1 MILLLIL
8 CISLRPL
15 GKICLAILL
24 ENSITD
30 LYVLQ
35 NFRKYTFV
43 TTGLPPIIAF
53 LILIMVN
60 NIITTFIILTAF
72 FFILFLLSIF
82 FVHESLRYHYEYSQW
97 KELTYEIMSLFK
109 IDENFPVTF
118 KNKMEYEA
126 FRLEEYRKMN
136 SKFIQRI
143 NSIFSFVK
151 HRIYS
156 LNRDIRR
163 NSEFIIKKEEVVFN
177 PLIIFSSVAA
187 NRNFNKLKY
196 LMIIILIIIYCQV
209 FFIEKELVDFSFFD
223 KSDLY
228 FDKDNNYI
236 INSNYF
242 ILAIITFI
250 SNYFFYLC
258 YRISCFKQIFY
269 TSLVIVTF
277 LMILFYYLAGDP
289 DDYPLDINQ
298 TGFNM
303 LEQYYKIER
312 SKKLN
317 VILFFIYFF
326 LNGVNYCIN
335 ILAIKLTNT
344 LYRCSMF
351 GINTILSLLS
361 MAFGQAINFQIQNYF
376 FLIGGLNTIGLISE
390 FYFGELKGIPN
401 IINDIKQNVNR
412 DNDKNKEKIKKL

>member
-1 MILLLIL
+1 
-8 CISLRPL
+8 
-15 GKICLAILL
+15 
-24 ENSITD
+24 
-30 LYVLQ
+30 
-35 NFRKYTFV
+35 
-43 TTGLPPIIAF
+43 
-53 LILIMVN
+53 
-60 NIITTFIILTAF
+60 
-72 FFILFLLSIF
+72 
-82 FVHESLRYHYEYSQW
+82 
-97 KELTYEIMSLFK
+97 MSLFK

-126 FRLEEYRKMN
+126 FRLEEYRKTN